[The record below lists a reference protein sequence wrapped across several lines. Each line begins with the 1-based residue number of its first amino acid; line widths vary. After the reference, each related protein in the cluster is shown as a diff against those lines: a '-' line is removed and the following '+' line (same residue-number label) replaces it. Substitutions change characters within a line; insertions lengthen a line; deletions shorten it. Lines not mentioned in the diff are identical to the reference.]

1 MKLTPAQKTILQH
14 RLTMSDCLAEVL
26 SSSEIPEGTS
36 DAEFHARVEARW
48 PILQDKADRL
58 SAYVDT
64 HSAIPTTLDDDERN
78 ILIDSLEG
86 STWFACEGEDENTPL
101 WWASQHRAAD
111 ALAAKVS
118 SIVGRP
124 VKLPRG

>member
-14 RLTMSDCLAEVL
+14 RLTLSDCLAEVL

-36 DAEFHARVEARW
+36 DAEFNARVEVRW

-58 SAYVDT
+58 SEYVET
-64 HSAIPTTLDDDERN
+64 HSAIPATLDADERD
-78 ILIDSLEG
+78 ILADSIEG
-86 STWFACEGEDENTPL
+86 STWFACEGEDEHTPL

-111 ALAAKVS
+111 ALAAKIS

-124 VKLPRG
+124 VKVPRG

>member
-14 RLTMSDCLAEVL
+14 RLTLSDCLAEVL
-26 SSSEIPEGTS
+26 ASSEVPDGATDEQFDTLTEQRGPVIGE
-36 DAEFHARVEARW
+36 
-48 PILQDKADRL
+48 KADRL

-78 ILIDSLEG
+78 ILIDSIEG

-118 SIVGRP
+118 SIVGRQ

>member
-14 RLTMSDCLAEVL
+14 RLTLSDCLAEVL

-36 DAEFHARVEARW
+36 DAEFDARVKARW

-58 SAYVDT
+58 SAYVET
-64 HSAIPTTLDDDERN
+64 HSAIPATLDEDERA
-78 ILIDSLEG
+78 ILIDSVEG

-101 WWASQHRAAD
+101 WWSSQHRAAD
-111 ALAAKVS
+111 ALAAKIS
-118 SIVGRP
+118 TIAGRAVRFP
-124 VKLPRG
+124 